1 MLEIG
6 SSSPESSLTFFKKH
20 SQISLVGI
28 NVYLLD
34 SWIHSFIQQTIIE
47 SVLWVITAVS
57 KINIVPVFPELTI
70 SRGIQSRYRELKG
83 SIITAVMNEVRLHTD
98 VGRLL
103 GESAI

>member
-1 MLEIG
+1 M
-6 SSSPESSLTFFKKH
+6 
-20 SQISLVGI
+20 
-28 NVYLLD
+28 
-34 SWIHSFIQQTIIE
+34 
-47 SVLWVITAVS
+47 S

-70 SRGIQSRYRELKG
+70 SRGIQSRYRGLKG